1 MFSLPEKLPVHVAI
15 IMDGNGRWAQAK
27 GLDRLEGHREGV
39 NRVLEISRACREW
52 GIKVLTLYAFSTE
65 NWKRPTDEVSGLMVL
80 LREFLRAN
88 RAELIEKET
97 RLVAVGDLSR
107 IPQATREEI
116 EKTEAETKTFD
127 KNILNIAL
135 NYGSRAEIVRAAKL
149 LAEEVK
155 AGSRTV
161 ESIDEDSI
169 AQKLYTRGQPD
180 PDLMIRTS
188 GEQRISNYLLWQLA
202 YSELVFIPV
211 PWPEFTRERFAEC
224 LNEYAGRERRFGLTG
239 QQLKK

>member
-15 IMDGNGRWAQAK
+15 IMDGNGRWAQAQ

-65 NWKRPTDEVSGLMVL
+65 NWKRPSDEVNGLMIL
-80 LREFLRAN
+80 LREFLRQN
-88 RAELIEKET
+88 RAELIEKKT

-107 IPQATREEI
+107 IPELTRKEI
-116 EKTEAETKTFD
+116 EITAEETKSFD
-127 KNILNIAL
+127 ENILNIAL
-135 NYGSRAEIVRAAKL
+135 NYGSRAEIIRAARL

-155 AGSRTV
+155 VGTRTV
-161 ESIDEDSI
+161 ESIDEESI
-169 AQKLYTRGQPD
+169 SGKLYTAGQPD

-211 PWPEFTRERFAEC
+211 PWPEFNRERFAEC
-224 LNEYAGRERRFGLTG
+224 LNEFAGRERRFGLTG
-239 QQLKK
+239 AQVKP